1 MKTWE
6 LQGPL
11 SAPNT
16 YWLLMIWK
24 RMEHCQI
31 WANLTWML
39 QRVKSSEP
47 DLQRSCWWNNGFV
60 IDTGLNWKG
69 YIAQLCVCVCAPDTY
84 EKGSQ
89 VERNRARHLK
99 DCSSKLVSDVP
110 AWPLAAEVPLGCKF
124 LRAFVCFATHHIT
137 WNPAVSRVS
146 HTSQIMTKKVII
158 LFWELISLWAP
169 LGQNNLSGL
178 RKHFLVFPAQA
189 KLKAL

>member
-11 SAPNT
+11 SAPST

-89 VERNRARHLK
+89 VERKKPSQTPQGLFLQIGIRCPCLTTCCWGSPGVQVPQGFCVFCNTPYYLK
-99 DCSSKLVSDVP
+99 SCCEQGVTYITDHDEESYNSL
-110 AWPLAAEVPLGCKF
+110 
-124 LRAFVCFATHHIT
+124 LRADFALG
-137 WNPAVSRVS
+137 PS
-146 HTSQIMTKKVII
+146 
-158 LFWELISLWAP
+158 WA
-169 LGQNNLSGL
+169 
-178 RKHFLVFPAQA
+178 K
-189 KLKAL
+189 